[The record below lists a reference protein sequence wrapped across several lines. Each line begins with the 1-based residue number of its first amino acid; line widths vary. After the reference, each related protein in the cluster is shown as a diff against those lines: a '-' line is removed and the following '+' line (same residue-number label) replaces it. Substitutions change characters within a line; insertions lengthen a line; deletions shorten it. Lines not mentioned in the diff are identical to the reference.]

1 VALSEDQRAMLQL
14 LLERGQSYEDIAG
27 LLGLSVD
34 EVRGRARAALTE
46 IGGEDPDR
54 DVGLTDYLLGQADP
68 IGRADAARHLQSDP
82 DARELADKLLTQLRL
97 LAPGAELP
105 TLPDAKAPKRAKAAA
120 PATTSTAAAGAAES
134 AGGAGRSALST
145 RQRRL
150 IAGLIGGG
158 LLVVVVVL
166 IVAGV
171 FSSGGGGES
180 SSASTGGGSGSKAAQ
195 KAAATKRLTRAVLE
209 PVGGE
214 SGSGA
219 AIFGRVRSGKN
230 DVAVVQLAMSGL
242 KPTAKDEVYVIWLE
256 GPGGKAFPLT
266 RDRVGKSGQLRG
278 LVPVQPQLLQA
289 LAAGAFDRVSVTRAT
304 QSSVLTELRKSGKGK
319 QLPKLVGTEA
329 LTGKIVGP
337 GFKAARAAA
346 QAQGGGS
353 AGTNGG

>member
-27 LLGLSVD
+27 LLGLNVD
-34 EVRGRARAALTE
+34 DVRGRARAALTE

-82 DARELADKLLTQLRL
+82 AARELADKLLTQLRL
-97 LAPGAELP
+97 LAPGADLP
-105 TLPDAKAPKRAKAAA
+105 TLPEAKAPKRAKPAA
-120 PATTSTAAAGAAES
+120 PATTSTAEDGAAES
-134 AGGAGRSALST
+134 AGGDGRSALST

-171 FSSGGGGES
+171 FSGGGGGES
-180 SSASTGGGSGSKAAQ
+180 SSASTGGTGTTAAQ
-195 KAAATKRLTRAVLE
+195 KAATKRLTRAVLE

-242 KPTAKDEVYVIWLE
+242 KPTATNEVYVIWLE

-353 AGTNGG
+353 AANGG

>member
-34 EVRGRARAALTE
+34 DVRGRARSALTE

-82 DARELADKLLTQLRL
+82 AARELAQKLLTQLRL

-105 TLPDAKAPKRAKAAA
+105 TLPEAKTPKRAKPVA
-120 PATTSTAAAGAAES
+120 PATTSTAG
-134 AGGAGRSALST
+134 AGGADGDGRSALST

-171 FSSGGGGES
+171 FSGGGGDES
-180 SSASTGGGSGSKAAQ
+180 SSASTGGGTGTTAA
-195 KAAATKRLTRAVLE
+195 KNAATKRLTRAVLE

-242 KPTAKDEVYVIWLE
+242 QPTAKDEVYVIWLE

-266 RDRVGKSGQLRG
+266 RDRVTKSGQLRG

-304 QSSVLTELRKSGKGK
+304 QSTVLAELRKSGKGK
-319 QLPKLVGTEA
+319 QLPQLVGTEV

-353 AGTNGG
+353 AGNNGG